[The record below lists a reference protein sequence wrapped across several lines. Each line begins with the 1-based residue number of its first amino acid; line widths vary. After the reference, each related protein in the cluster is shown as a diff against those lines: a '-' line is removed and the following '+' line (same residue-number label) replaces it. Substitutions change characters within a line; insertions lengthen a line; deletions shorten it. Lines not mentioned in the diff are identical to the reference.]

1 MNLKEA
7 AAQALEALEVW
18 RDSLTDPSAIPGWRC
33 SVVGEKAVADLRAAL
48 AEDAPETNFGNM
60 AQVVDSSEV
69 EHINLAERVPARGT
83 LLETNVT
90 KFFDRIYTAPPKR
103 EPLTIEGNEF
113 VGDPPAPFATWGDF
127 FDDAITNKRLT
138 GLRVSSLANKTTHGI
153 GGEE

>member
-1 MNLKEA
+1 MNQDWNA
-7 AAQALEALEVW
+7 NNNVTAC
-18 RDSLTDPSAIPGWRC
+18 I
-33 SVVGEKAVADLRAAL
+33 RAAL
-48 AEDAPETNFGNM
+48 AEDVP
-60 AQVVDSSEV
+60 AQSG
-69 EHINLAERVPARGT
+69 LAEKVPARGT

-127 FDDAITNKRLT
+127 FYDAITNKRLT